1 MCERCVGGMV
11 FIKRSLVSSLL
22 SVNWSRKLSN
32 LNFKAISLVIHI
44 SPSPPAVLVHL
55 EVGNMRESLAVSCTN
70 EKFFILLQRWEID
83 SS

>member
-1 MCERCVGGMV
+1 MCERCVGGMF
-11 FIKRSLVSSLL
+11 FIKCSLVSSLL

-55 EVGNMRESLAVSCTN
+55 EVDNMKESLAVSRTN